1 MRIIAQNKKANFDY
15 IINDKIEAGIVLTGD
30 EVKSL
35 RNKGVSIKE
44 SYIGEKNSE
53 LWLFNCH
60 INNYNQSSKKL
71 YEPTR
76 IRKILVSKKEQY
88 KIKSCKT
95 KEGFSVIPISFYFNK
110 RGFAKIL
117 IGIGKGKKQF
127 DKRQALKKQEWDI
140 QKKRLLK
147 GRNS

>member
-1 MRIIAQNKKANFDY
+1 MRIIAENKKANFDY

-60 INNYNQSSKKL
+60 IDNYNQS
-71 YEPTR
+71 
-76 IRKILVSKKEQY
+76 V
-88 KIKSCKT
+88 
-95 KEGFSVIPISFYFNK
+95 
-110 RGFAKIL
+110 
-117 IGIGKGKKQF
+117 
-127 DKRQALKKQEWDI
+127 
-140 QKKRLLK
+140 
-147 GRNS
+147 

>member
-1 MRIIAQNKKANFDY
+1 MK
-15 IINDKIEAGIVLTGD
+15 KIEGGIVLTGG

-35 RNKGVSIKE
+35 RNGGVSIKE

-60 INNYNQSSKKL
+60 INNYEQASKKL
-71 YEPTR
+71 NDPIR
-76 IRKILVSKKEQY
+76 IRKILVSKKEQN
-88 KIKSCKT
+88 KIKSYKS
-95 KEGFSVIPISFYFNK
+95 KDGFTIIPINLYFNK

-127 DKRQALKKQEWDI
+127 DKRQALKKQDWNIE
-140 QKKRLLK
+140 KKRLLK
-147 GRNS
+147 KKSL